1 MVGSSYFPRNS
12 KLQER
17 YIDSINLKQKMI
29 TPTHFQQSNTYEK
42 KDETALKP
50 SVLQSIAMMKP
61 PNTVD
66 KLNAKANDSSKNVDQ
81 PPHQNSLNIHKNSTN
96 MQRFMNNQSQV
107 SAQSVF
113 QQSVKADAKEQSGQ
127 TKADTGIISSYTTQ

>member
-29 TPTHFQQSNTYEK
+29 TPTHFQQSSNTYEK
-42 KDETALKP
+42 KEEASLKQ

-66 KLNAKANDSSKNVDQ
+66 KLNVKANDAANNV
-81 PPHQNSLNIHKNSTN
+81 
-96 MQRFMNNQSQV
+96 
-107 SAQSVF
+107 
-113 QQSVKADAKEQSGQ
+113 E
-127 TKADTGIISSYTTQ
+127 